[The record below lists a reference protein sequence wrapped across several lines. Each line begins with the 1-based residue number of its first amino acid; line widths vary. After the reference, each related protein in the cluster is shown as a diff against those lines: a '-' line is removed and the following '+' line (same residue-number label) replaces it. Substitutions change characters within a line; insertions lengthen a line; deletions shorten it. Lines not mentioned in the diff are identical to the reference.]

1 LKLLYKNLSLNRI
14 NNVRPL
20 KFALGD
26 YDGTASLHTSTTA
39 NIGTH
44 SLVQRID
51 YSVSEKGKLIKIQKG
66 DSIVKSG
73 EADVP
78 TVIKIDVEGAEFD
91 VLKGMEKI
99 LTSTL
104 LRIVQIEIHPK
115 ILPLF
120 NATVEDI
127 YGLMNAANFSV
138 AFQQVRGTEIEVVFE
153 KK

>member
-1 LKLLYKNLSLNRI
+1 MKLLYKNLSLNRI

-26 YDGTASLHTSTTA
+26 YDGTACLHTSTTA

-51 YSVSEKGKLIKIQKG
+51 YSVSEKGKLIEIQKG

-91 VLKGMEKI
+91 VLKGMQGI
-99 LTSTL
+99 LASPY
-104 LRIVQIEIHPK
+104 LRMVQIEIHPK

-127 YGLMNAANFSV
+127 NGLMNAAKLSV